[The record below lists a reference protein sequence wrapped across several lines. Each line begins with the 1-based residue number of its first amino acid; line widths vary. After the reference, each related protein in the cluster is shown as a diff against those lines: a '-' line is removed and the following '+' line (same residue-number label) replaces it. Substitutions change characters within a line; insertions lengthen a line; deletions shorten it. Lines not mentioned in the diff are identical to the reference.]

1 MKKYCA
7 GCAPTN
13 FRPMYFLLILLI
25 CSVDKDDWD
34 DYEDDDDG
42 DDDDDDEK
50 GLIEAN
56 DGDVE
61 DGAKLGHCEGDCD
74 SGTSGSLCWICIY
87 IILNFP

>member
-1 MKKYCA
+1 M
-7 GCAPTN
+7 
-13 FRPMYFLLILLI
+13 FILLI

-34 DYEDDDDG
+34 DFEDDDD

-50 GLIEAN
+50 GLIKAN

-74 SGTSGSLCWICIY
+74 SGTSGALLELHFTSVC
-87 IILNFP
+87 FP